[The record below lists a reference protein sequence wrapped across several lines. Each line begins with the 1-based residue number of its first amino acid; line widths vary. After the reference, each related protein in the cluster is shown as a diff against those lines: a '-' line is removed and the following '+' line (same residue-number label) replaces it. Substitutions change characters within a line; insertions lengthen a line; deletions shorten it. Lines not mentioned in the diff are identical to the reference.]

1 MQQQSWAQFA
11 HGTFRRIGGD
21 VAALSAIAGMAG
33 LVVSIITAALKLIIV
48 RYALSL
54 ASSLRSQSELLG
66 FLGNDHF

>member
-1 MQQQSWAQFA
+1 M
-11 HGTFRRIGGD
+11 
-21 VAALSAIAGMAG
+21 AALSAIAGMAG